1 MQRKAP
7 VGVIPVRVMT
17 AAAIA
22 LALIPAAAAAQ
33 VVHPGRQEG
42 LGITGPG
49 VPQVLKDARAN
60 PYAISANPSC
70 EELAQQV
77 SALDGVL
84 GPDVDVQQARASNAP
99 DLMAAIRSVIPY
111 AGVVRLVTGAG
122 PRERALVNAAL
133 AGWERRGFLKGT
145 ERVMGCPVFGQPGGP
160 TLYNPQGPATP
171 PR

>member
-1 MQRKAP
+1 MRYP
-7 VGVIPVRVMT
+7 LL
-17 AAAIA
+17 AASLAA

-42 LGITGPG
+42 LGLLGPG
-49 VPQVLKDARAN
+49 VPQVLRDARAN

-70 EELAQQV
+70 EELSQQV
-77 SALDGVL
+77 AALDAVL
-84 GPDVDVQQARASNAP
+84 GPDLDAPQLKNNGGDVVLSGIRA
-99 DLMAAIRSVIPY
+99 IVPY
-111 AGVVRLVTGAG
+111 GGVVRFLTGAG
-122 PRERALVNAAL
+122 RREQALVNAAL

-171 PR
+171 PADPSR